1 MELEESVEAILS
13 DDSIALDGFYDR
25 LFKRYP
31 EFKYFFAGANV
42 KRQTAM
48 LTMALLAVKQYP
60 ALRRSSQAYL
70 EVLGTK
76 HHGLGITNELFPKF
90 IEVLVETIAEFHGSD
105 WNAALD
111 KQWTDALNYAAAI
124 MHRSPHD

>member
-1 MELEESVEAILS
+1 MELDESVEAILS
-13 DDSIALDGFYDR
+13 DESNALDGFYER
-25 LFKRYP
+25 LFQRYP

-60 ALRRSSQAYL
+60 ALRRSSKDYL

-76 HHGLGITNELFPKF
+76 HHGLGIANDLFPKF
-90 IEVLVETIAEFHGSD
+90 VEVLVETIAEFHGND

-124 MHRSPHD
+124 MHQSPHE